1 MCVLDHQESDVQSSF
16 YAVECEKDVQT
27 NCFKIVTDKRQNKL
41 SESIV
46 WPITPLPKGAIF
58 SLWKRWMV
66 WTGLKRHKIMRKPR
80 FQHLKALFIHFT
92 QFCRPWITHK
102 KWHSNKVRLSF
113 KNDKKSLLVTSST
126 IFFLLFHL
134 AVGRQRCPNNLG

>member
-46 WPITPLPKGAIF
+46 WPLRHCQKGQF
-58 SLWKRWMV
+58 SL
-66 WTGLKRHKIMRKPR
+66 
-80 FQHLKALFIHFT
+80 
-92 QFCRPWITHK
+92 
-102 KWHSNKVRLSF
+102 S
-113 KNDKKSLLVTSST
+113 
-126 IFFLLFHL
+126 
-134 AVGRQRCPNNLG
+134 GRGGWYGRD